1 MQRVG
6 TNHAPKLKGLGYII
20 LHTSATDTLR
30 LCCKQWM
37 QGNIRYGLVA
47 LVYRQSAYGRIRNNI
62 HKVLYYIVH
71 DLRHTRMY
79 LKCLVQGVVHAV
91 VSEYHYPVI

>member
-1 MQRVG
+1 MDAHTPPGDTTMELRL
-6 TNHAPKLKGLGYII
+6 TKSGLG
-20 LHTSATDTLR
+20 R
-30 LCCKQWM
+30 
-37 QGNIRYGLVA
+37 V
-47 LVYRQSAYGRIRNNI
+47 RNNI
-62 HKVLYYIVH
+62 HKVLYYVVH